1 MYVCCLFISRN
12 NSIQKKTSEEEALP
26 REIPLYSFPV
36 VCVIVWLGGTDA
48 LGASLVLI
56 NNFLSASL
64 SLSCP
69 RTSSFYVTF
78 IVLPCKTV
86 RCTIERY
93 NNAPVRYIT
102 SKYTQGIQIIVA
114 ISSRPTPVSIKCNRA
129 GNLRRFHGP
138 NFMISFAGFD
148 EFAGFV
154 ILRATC
160 WFRRNR
166 ARFKNA
172 EIDPAI
178 EFHETLIKSR
188 VSSPKPWFRCLDFFC
203 NYLYYN

>member
-1 MYVCCLFISRN
+1 MFTNRKMTKSINVSRNMDETNCLGIHCFAEVHACTDLMNRAKSFVLKHFQVTYSLSRLRPAFYITFFSVNLQYLYVCCLFISRN
-12 NSIQKKTSEEEALP
+12 NSIQKKASEEEPLP

-69 RTSSFYVTF
+69 RTSSFYVTTF

-93 NNAPVRYIT
+93 NNAPVRYI
-102 SKYTQGIQIIVA
+102 YQA
-114 ISSRPTPVSIKCNRA
+114 N
-129 GNLRRFHGP
+129 
-138 NFMISFAGFD
+138 
-148 EFAGFV
+148 
-154 ILRATC
+154 ILR
-160 WFRRNR
+160 
-166 ARFKNA
+166 
-172 EIDPAI
+172 
-178 EFHETLIKSR
+178 
-188 VSSPKPWFRCLDFFC
+188 VSK
-203 NYLYYN
+203 